1 VQDVCSNF
9 NFARYR
15 PIYASEQLARAYW
28 QECLSP
34 AAAFGMLRD
43 RFSVGDATR
52 FHPTDHHDAHLHA
65 ALASCPFERSLA
77 VVMDAAGEIG
87 ATSVYLCDGPTIAR
101 LARYPITQSLGIFY
115 SLVTQFL
122 GYAFNE
128 DE

>member
-1 VQDVCSNF
+1 
-9 NFARYR
+9 
-15 PIYASEQLARAYW
+15 
-28 QECLSP
+28 
-34 AAAFGMLRD
+34 
-43 RFSVGDATR
+43 
-52 FHPTDHHDAHLHA
+52 
-65 ALASCPFERSLA
+65 
-77 VVMDAAGEIG
+77 MDAAGEIG